1 MIDYETYCH
10 IRQLADGQGLS
21 VSQIAAQTALD
32 ERTVSSW
39 LKQERYRPRR
49 GVRRAGKLDPYKELI
64 AGWLERHPY
73 TAAQILQRL
82 RQNGYT
88 GGYSIVKE
96 HVRKVRPVTNRA
108 YLKLAFAPGECV
120 QVDWGCAGNVRVGF
134 TTRRLS
140 FLCLV
145 LCHSR
150 MLYVEF
156 ALSER
161 LESFLHCLQN
171 GLQYFG
177 GCPERLMVDNMK
189 TAVLRHRPGEQAVIH
204 PRLLDMAAHYGFQV
218 TAHAP
223 RRPNQ
228 KGRVENAVGYVKKN
242 FLAGLDPAAPG
253 QLNPAAR
260 AWLDSVANV
269 RQHGETRRR
278 PVDLFAEEERP
289 RLQPL
294 PATPY
299 EAATIAT
306 VRASSQFRVN
316 VDANRYSVPSIYASQ
331 RLDLHLYAD
340 RVCLYYDGNLVASHR
355 RSYDRGRD
363 FEDPGHVRPLLA
375 QRKKARNQQHLLR
388 FLALGANAETYLHG
402 LQEHRPNYRE
412 HIRRILSL
420 IDVYN
425 RDEVVRALD
434 DAMEMHAFSSDYI
447 VNILESR
454 RRHRPEPGPLHLTRR
469 EDLLD
474 LELSQPDLS
483 IYHCPG
489 TENQTENNSQ

>member
-1 MIDYETYCH
+1 MIDYETYCR
-10 IRQLADGQGLS
+10 IRQLADERQLS

-32 ERTVSSW
+32 ERTVSRW
-39 LKQERYRPRR
+39 LKQKRYRPRHSA
-49 GVRRAGKLDPYKELI
+49 RRPSKLDPYKESI

-73 TAAQILQRL
+73 SAAQILQRL

-96 HVRKVRPVTNRA
+96 HVRKVRPALKPA

-120 QVDWGCAGNVRVGF
+120 QVDWGCAGNVQVGA

-161 LESFLHCLQN
+161 LESFLHCLKN

-177 GCPERLMVDNMK
+177 GSPERLMVDNMK

-218 TAHAP
+218 TAHTP
-223 RRPNQ
+223 RKPNQ

-242 FLAGLDPAAPG
+242 FLAGLDPATPER
-253 QLNPAAR
+253 LNPAAR
-260 AWLDSVANV
+260 EWLDSVANI

-278 PVDLFAEEERP
+278 PIDLFTEEERP

-294 PATPY
+294 PAMPY
-299 EAATIAT
+299 EAATITT
-306 VRASSQFRVN
+306 VRASSQFRVS

-331 RLDLHLYAD
+331 RLNLHLYAD
-340 RVCLYYDGNLVASHR
+340 RLCLYYDGNLVATHR

-363 FEDPGHVRPLLA
+363 FEDREHVRPLLD
-375 QRKKARNQQHLLR
+375 QRKRARNQQHLLR
-388 FLALGANAETYLHG
+388 FLALGANAQTYLQG

-412 HIRRILSL
+412 HIRKILAL
-420 IDVYN
+420 LDVHK
-425 RDEVVRALD
+425 RDEVLRALD
-434 DAMEMHAFSSDYI
+434 DALEMHAFSSDYI
-447 VNILESR
+447 VHILESR

-483 IYHCPG
+483 IYHCPT
-489 TENQTENNSQ
+489 TENETATNIR